1 MYNLELSKQYIRI
14 RPSSMIEYEKL
25 EKGYTNGQT
34 SLYIQ
39 KLENKLSCKTK
50 TSVLA
55 QKFPSLVIC
64 RTPSQLTL
72 TETEYHEN
80 EITLLHEKVRE
91 LTTEMTAMKSFVI
104 EQILLV
110 KNSVNDKFGNN
121 TQVQKRSNE
130 KYLIKKI
137 RHLR

>member
-1 MYNLELSKQYIRI
+1 
-14 RPSSMIEYEKL
+14 MIVYEKL
-25 EKGYTNGQT
+25 ETRYTNGQT

-39 KLENKLSCKTK
+39 KSENKLSCKTE
-50 TSVLA
+50 TFALA
-55 QKFPSLVIC
+55 QKFPSSVIC
-64 RTPSQLTL
+64 RTPSQLTF

-80 EITLLHEKVRE
+80 EITLLYEKLRE
-91 LTTEMTAMKSFVI
+91 LTTEVTAMKSFVI

-121 TQVQKRSNE
+121 TQVQERSNE
-130 KYLIKKI
+130 KYLTKKI